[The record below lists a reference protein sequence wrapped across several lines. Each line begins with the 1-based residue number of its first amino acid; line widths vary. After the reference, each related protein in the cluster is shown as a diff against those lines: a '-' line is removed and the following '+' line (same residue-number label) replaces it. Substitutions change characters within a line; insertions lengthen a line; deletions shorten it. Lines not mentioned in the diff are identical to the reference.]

1 MGDAIREQVKT
12 YRDVDVSNNK
22 PTGKARVW
30 VNTAS
35 NDTESQ
41 DILLPQVDDN
51 NVSEEN
57 TWSSKKVDNMF
68 GAFMATRNTAELIED
83 CYVSSASHKRL
94 EGSNSYHNLADDI
107 TLHAGETIYVE
118 CTATKDVAVIARKI
132 TYDSSIGY
140 EPLVESND
148 SSYYLYTAKTDMI
161 VCISASYKWDGVYYI
176 SNNTNSETELLRRIS
191 GIKVVDCSDTIVY
204 DAYISSTGNKNQ
216 NTNSYHNLV
225 DDITLHAGET
235 IYVECTATKDV
246 AVIARKYN
254 NNYIPILISEGGDQS
269 VYTFTA
275 PDDMLISISARYKWN
290 NVYCVIPRIKND
302 YVLDITPSLSMFEN
316 FGVVGDSYASGEV
329 AINGYIDYYNVSW
342 GQIIARMCGNK
353 CTNFSAGG
361 LTTRSWLTSPK
372 GKSLLQSSDAQQ
384 LYILALGIN
393 DYYHLGES
401 YLGTP
406 DDMIS
411 KADTFYGNYATI
423 IELIQAKAPN
433 SKIVISTTSSTAA
446 VSSKFNTAIINIANA
461 YKIPCIRQDRDVF
474 FKSNFYCNHMVNGHP
489 VAVVY
494 SAMAKAL
501 KRLIETAMM
510 DNLDYFTDFTK

>member
-1 MGDAIREQVKT
+1 MITSDIQINTCTFQFIYIKKKPLRGGFFFIYFLYVPLVKT
-12 YRDVDVSNNK
+12 YRDVDVSNSK

-35 NDTESQ
+35 NDSESQ

-51 NVSEEN
+51 NVSDEN
-57 TWSSKKVDNMF
+57 TWSSKKIDSMF
-68 GAFMATRNTAELIED
+68 GTFIATRNAARLIED

-118 CTATKDVAVIARKI
+118 CTATKDVAVIARK
-132 TYDSSIGY
+132 
-140 EPLVESND
+140 
-148 SSYYLYTAKTDMI
+148 
-161 VCISASYKWDGVYYI
+161 
-176 SNNTNSETELLRRIS
+176 
-191 GIKVVDCSDTIVY
+191 
-204 DAYISSTGNKNQ
+204 
-216 NTNSYHNLV
+216 
-225 DDITLHAGET
+225 
-235 IYVECTATKDV
+235 
-246 AVIARKYN
+246 YN
-254 NNYIPILISEGGDQS
+254 NNYVPILISEGDDQS

-275 PDDMLISISARYKWN
+275 PDDMLISISAWYKWN

-302 YVLDITPSLSMFEN
+302 YALDITPSLSMFEN

-423 IELIQAKAPN
+423 IELIQAKTPN

-474 FKSNFYCNHMVNGHP
+474 FKSSFYCNHMVNGHP